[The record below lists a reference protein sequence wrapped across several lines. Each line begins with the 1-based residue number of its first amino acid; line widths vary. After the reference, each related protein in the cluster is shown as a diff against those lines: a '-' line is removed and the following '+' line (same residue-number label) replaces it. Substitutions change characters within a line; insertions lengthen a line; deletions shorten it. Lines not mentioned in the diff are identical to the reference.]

1 MAKKIA
7 NAVTPTAT
15 GFVIGG
21 INQKA
26 ISMAAKGKLG
36 NLTPAQTQGVTGGTS
51 VIAGSLGVLLSRRE
65 SFWTRLALGALVE
78 GGGLLGASTVHQID
92 RMMAPK
98 TSSAATTTT
107 TTTTTTA
114 STASDTSSASASV
127 VNGTDPSYESV
138 G

>member
-98 TSSAATTTT
+98 ATSVATT